1 MCGRFDLIATAD
13 QLATALNAP
22 APEQL
27 VLRYNIAPTQPVA
40 ALRHD
45 LRGQRE
51 ITHFHWG
58 LIPSWSKDMKWAARM
73 INARSETVHEKRS
86 YRNAFKRRRCIVP
99 ATGFYE
105 WQRIGKQKRP
115 MRIHMQDKAIF
126 GMAGL
131 WESWQGIESCTI
143 LTMRP
148 NSLMTPI
155 HDRMPVILNPEDY
168 DIWLGADTPLLALS
182 AMFQPFSAEKMHAYP
197 VSRYVGNVRNEGPAC
212 IAPIEQ
218 TQQSTLF

>member
-1 MCGRFDLIATAD
+1 MAAE
-13 QLATALNAP
+13 AP
-22 APEQL
+22 AQL
-27 VLRYNIAPTQPVA
+27 VPRYNIAPTQPVT
-40 ALRHD
+40 ALRHN

-58 LIPSWSKDMKWAARM
+58 LIPSWSKDTKWASRM
-73 INARSETVHEKRS
+73 INARSETVHEKPS
-86 YRNAFKRRRCIVP
+86 FRNAFKRRRCIVP

-105 WQRIGKQKRP
+105 WQRIGKKKQP
-115 MRIHMQDKAIF
+115 MRIRMQDEAIF

-148 NSLMTPI
+148 NELMAPI

-168 DIWLGADTPLLALS
+168 DIWLGSKTPIAALP
-182 AMFQPFSAEKMHAYP
+182 AMFQPFSAEKMSAYP
-197 VSRYVGNVRNEGPAC
+197 VSTYVSNARNEGPQC
-212 IAPIEQ
+212 IVPLQ
-218 TQQSTLF
+218 